1 MGAVRLL
8 LHPLYVLASLD
19 YSQFESDQGQK
30 NNTKIMLS
38 GHIEPEKIL
47 FISSVAT
54 ILKAFFNNPAREV
67 MPLARIYQ
75 KDING
80 DSNRDTTLFRSR

>member
-1 MGAVRLL
+1 L

-47 FISSVAT
+47 FISSVVT
-54 ILKAFFNNPAREV
+54 VIKAFFSNPAREV
-67 MPLARIYQ
+67 MPLVWIFH

-80 DSNRDTTLFRSR
+80 DSSRDTTLFRSR